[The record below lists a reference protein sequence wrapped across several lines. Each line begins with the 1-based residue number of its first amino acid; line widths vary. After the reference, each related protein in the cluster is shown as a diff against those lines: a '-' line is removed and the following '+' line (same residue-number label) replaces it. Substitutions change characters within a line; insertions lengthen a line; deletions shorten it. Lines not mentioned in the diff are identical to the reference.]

1 MFRIK
6 VCGVTTIED
15 ARLVGRSGADAIGL
29 NFYPPSPRCL
39 APERA
44 ASVAR
49 EIPPGVSKV
58 GVFVNA
64 DEDDICDLYDRLSLD
79 YVQLHGDET
88 PEYLAR
94 LEHRPVIRAFQVA
107 RVGISPGLTY
117 VYSYLDQCHDM
128 GCTPAAILL
137 DAYDPHLRGGTAKVA
152 DWDYIREYTADD
164 HSSRPPM
171 ILAGGLNPDN
181 VVEAIRVVQ
190 PHAVDVASGV
200 ESSPGVK
207 HTARLT
213 AFIQGARG
221 ALGQRR

>member
-1 MFRIK
+1 MFRIN
-6 VCGVTTIED
+6 VCGVTTIVD

-29 NFYPPSPRCL
+29 NFYAPSPRHL

-44 ASVAR
+44 ARVAA
-49 EIPPGVSKV
+49 EIPPEVSKV

-64 DEDDICDLYDRLSLD
+64 DEDEICDLYDRLSLD

-94 LEHRPVIRAFQVA
+94 LEHRPVIRAF
-107 RVGISPGLTY
+107 RVGSTGL
-117 VYSYLDQCHDM
+117 VPVHGYLDQCHEM

-137 DAYDPHLRGGTAKVA
+137 DAYDPHLRGGSGKTV
-152 DWDYIREYTADD
+152 DWDSVAPYTSADD
-164 HSSRPPM
+164 HATRPPL

-181 VVEAIRVVQ
+181 VAEAIRVVGPQ
-190 PHAVDVASGV
+190 AVDVASGV
-200 ESSPGVK
+200 ESSPGIK
-207 HTARLT
+207 HTARLA

-221 ALGQRR
+221 AYG